1 MDTGAGVGDGTGAE
15 PPAEEA
21 RAATAGAGAPGA
33 EATATDG
40 VGAAGAETAAGASA
54 RATDEVRPYDVVL
67 FGATGFVGTLTAEY
81 LAAHAPAGCRWAL
94 AGRNRAGLT
103 ALRERLAA
111 RWPHCAEL
119 PLVVADAA
127 DPGSLGELA
136 ESARVVATT
145 VGPYVWYGDGL
156 VAACAEAG
164 TDYLDLTGEAEFV
177 DLTYVRHDAR
187 ARETGARIVH
197 ACGFDSVPHDL
208 GAYFTVRQLPEGV
221 PLRVDGFVRAGAQFS
236 GGTFA
241 SALTAF
247 GRGQQI
253 LRAAHERRLHEPR
266 LVGRRARAPL
276 GGPRFSRETGTWAL
290 PLPTLDPQ
298 VVARSAAAMER
309 YGPDFRY
316 RHYAS
321 VKTLPMALGGAAVV
335 GASALAAQ
343 LPPVRDWLMGRY
355 QAGEGPS
362 AERRARSWFS
372 VRFVGEGGGR
382 RVFTEVSGGDPG
394 YDETAKMLAESA
406 LCLAFD
412 ALPKTAGQVTTAAA
426 MGDALI
432 ARLTEAGLRF
442 RVAHR
447 S

>member
-1 MDTGAGVGDGTGAE
+1 METGAGSG
-15 PPAEEA
+15 
-21 RAATAGAGAPGA
+21 R
-33 EATATDG
+33 
-40 VGAAGAETAAGASA
+40 GAAGAGPADGGDARDAARPGEGARSEG
-54 RATDEVRPYDVVL
+54 RARPYDVVL
-67 FGATGFVGTLTAEY
+67 FGATGFVGGLTAEY
-81 LAAHAPAGCRWAL
+81 LAEHAPAECRWAL
-94 AGRNRAGLT
+94 AGRNRAGLA

-119 PLVVADAA
+119 PLLVADAD
-127 DPGSLGELA
+127 DPDSLRALA

-145 VGPYVWYGDGL
+145 VGPYVWYGEGL

-164 TDYLDLTGEAEFV
+164 TDCVDLTGEPEFV
-177 DLTYVRHDAR
+177 DLMYVRHDAR

-208 GAYFTVRQLPEGV
+208 GAYFTVQQLPEDV
-221 PLRVDGFVRAGAQFS
+221 PLRVDGFVRVGATFS

-241 SALTAF
+241 SALTAL
-247 GRGQQI
+247 GRGRQV
-253 LRAAHERRLHEPR
+253 LEAARERRLYAPR

-298 VVARSAAAMER
+298 VVARSAAALDR

-321 VKTLPMALGGAAVV
+321 VKTLPMALGGSAAV
-335 GASALAAQ
+335 GAGAVAAQ
-343 LPPVRDWLMGRY
+343 LPPVRRWLMERY
-355 QAGEGPS
+355 QPGQGPS

-412 ALPKTAGQVTTAAA
+412 PLPKTAGQVTTAVA

-432 ARLTEAGLRF
+432 DRLRAAGIRF

-447 S
+447 G